1 MMDKVDGGRA
11 PQQRRRRE
19 GVTREL
25 AAGVVAAMPDTTRA
39 LSGTARALGAHR
51 APDADAGAQLGH
63 RERRRLQR
71 LGYFLHQL
79 REAADETL
87 EVAGLAGE
95 ADGVPGSSHKTIW
108 NLEQMMDAK
117 VAASREI
124 VNLLLVAYL
133 AERWGSSLGECW
145 SFMTAEEVG
154 AASAAAE
161 PSARATA
168 RDLADL
174 YLYLAQSDPSKAR
187 QLVEFAAFITKE

>member
-1 MMDKVDGGRA
+1 MMDKTSDGHT

-25 AAGVVAAMPDTTRA
+25 AAGVVAAMPDTARA
-39 LSGTARALGAHR
+39 LSGTA
-51 APDADAGAQLGH
+51 APSVLTARLTRMRVRNWGIVSA
-63 RERRRLQR
+63 RRLQR

-145 SFMTAEEVG
+145 SFMTAEEAG
-154 AASAAAE
+154 AAAASAE
-161 PSARATA
+161 PGARATA

-174 YLYLAQSDPSKAR
+174 YLHLAQSDPDKAR